1 MNKLNRMLDC
11 WMDGKKV
18 NGISTPPLATI
29 YELLDIARGHSKET
43 INSTVVSVLN
53 KCGIKTKE
61 RGIGWVIV

>member
-1 MNKLNRMLDC
+1 MNKLNRILGC
-11 WMDGKKV
+11 WMDGKKF

-29 YELLDIARGHSKET
+29 HELLDIARGYSKET